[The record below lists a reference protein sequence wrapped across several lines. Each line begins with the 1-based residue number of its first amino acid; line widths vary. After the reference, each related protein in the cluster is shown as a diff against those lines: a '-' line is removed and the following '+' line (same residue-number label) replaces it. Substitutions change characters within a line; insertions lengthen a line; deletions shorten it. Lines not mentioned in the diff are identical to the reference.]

1 MNYDNP
7 EPLAFVTPVGEFRY
21 SWLVEPDTKFDKCDY
36 KVEVLIPAEKGS
48 KIVDDLEAYLTEWK
62 QACMKARPSKTDWK
76 TVESLPWGT
85 DEDSEGKACVKLK
98 CKRKAKGIRKGSHP
112 PEAWEFKVPIFDAK
126 GCPVSDRSQVQKLGP
141 GSTGR
146 VSLQA
151 RPYDAPL
158 GVGLTLSI
166 QSVQITKVVEY
177 TGQPSEKFDA
187 VEGGWTENQAEVAEI
202 TTQQAVGDW

>member
-1 MNYDNP
+1 
-7 EPLAFVTPVGEFRY
+7 
-21 SWLVEPDTKFDKCDY
+21 
-36 KVEVLIPAEKGS
+36 
-48 KIVDDLEAYLTEWK
+48 
-62 QACMKARPSKTDWK
+62 MKARPSKTDWK

-85 DEDSEGKACVKLK
+85 DEDSEGNACVKLK

-126 GCPVSDRSQVQKLGP
+126 GCPAKRPLASAEAGAWLYWTSQLA
-141 GSTGR
+141 GSALR
-146 VSLQA
+146 L
-151 RPYDAPL
+151 PL

-202 TTQQAVGDW
+202 TTQQAVGD